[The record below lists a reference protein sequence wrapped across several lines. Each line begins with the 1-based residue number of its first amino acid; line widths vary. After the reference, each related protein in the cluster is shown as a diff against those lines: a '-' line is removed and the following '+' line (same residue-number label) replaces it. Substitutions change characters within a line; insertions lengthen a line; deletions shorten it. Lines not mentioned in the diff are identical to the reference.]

1 MEDKA
6 INHTIED
13 CIQVGDNIV
22 IFKKDEIK
30 EDDTIVYRY
39 RCQNSSNQTIELSLF
54 LCNDEINKRD
64 LWSVRLFVNSKKSKG
79 YEYLKQTGKAGIES
93 LIIAKSLLKY
103 HIDNTI
109 VSKSKTTDQIV
120 LIWADDSRRFKAY
133 EWGLKDIG
141 FKQGYFTVFNM
152 NSGKCLYKAF
162 KKNNE
167 S

>member
-1 MEDKA
+1 MEGEVIRLD
-6 INHTIED
+6 HTSED
-13 CIQVGDNIV
+13 CILVGDNIV
-22 IFKKDEIK
+22 VFKKDVRI
-30 EDDTIVYRY
+30 EDDTTIYRY
-39 RCQNSSNQTIELSLF
+39 RCSNSSNQIIDLSLF
-54 LCNDEINKRD
+54 LNNDKINKKE

-103 HIDNTI
+103 HIDNII

-162 KKNNE
+162 KKNN
-167 S
+167 